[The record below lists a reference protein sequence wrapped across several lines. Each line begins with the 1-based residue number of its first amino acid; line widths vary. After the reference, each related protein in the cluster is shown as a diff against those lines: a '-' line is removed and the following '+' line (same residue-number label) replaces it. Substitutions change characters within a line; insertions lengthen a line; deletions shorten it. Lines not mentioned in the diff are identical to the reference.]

1 MGKSTDYTL
10 YKPETPDDNDVKAS
24 FWRSRKD
31 PSVTGVPTPPPPP
44 PPPPE
49 PEPTLDT
56 EHVPL
61 VKDLL
66 ADLQPPVKETSVITA
81 DTVITGNIK
90 TGSNLSIQ
98 GRVEGDIDC
107 NSHLSVSGSVLGN
120 IRAGSVKLEGST
132 VEGNISSDNS
142 IAILPQSQVTGN
154 LAAAD
159 VENHGKIV
167 GDISAAGSIQM
178 RSTAVLT
185 GNLTAGSINVE
196 SGAIIRGQVEVT
208 GQEGY

>member
-31 PSVTGVPTPPPPP
+31 APAGGFT

-49 PEPTLDT
+49 PDEQQDN
-56 EHVPL
+56 EHIPL

-90 TGSNLSIQ
+90 TGSNLAIQ

-107 NSHLSVSGSVLGN
+107 GSSLSVSGSVLGN
-120 IRAGSVKLEGST
+120 IRASSVKLEGST

-142 IAILPQSQVTGN
+142 IVILAQGQVTGN

-159 VENHGKIV
+159 VDNHGKVV

-178 RSTAVLT
+178 RSTSVLN
-185 GNLTAGSINVE
+185 GNLTAGSIHVE
-196 SGAIIRGQVEVT
+196 SGAIIRGQVEVS
-208 GQEGY
+208 GKDKF